1 MSLEE
6 NPYIIVED
14 FIDPEYC
21 KSLAQYFVENMEE
34 DPRDFYA
41 TYGIGN
47 NNDFFLKETP
57 QTRNF
62 DPEFKIHETIH
73 FAYNLFKNTYPMV
86 GEFELNRSH
95 ANMMFTESFLNSHK
109 DDRNFDEPIEGL
121 ASRTYVC
128 GLFLTDDYEGGELTF
143 EDYGISL
150 KPKPGTLVLFP
161 GYYTRHGVNKVTS
174 GTRINILSH
183 FFDIVDRDNIN
194 SSYM

>member
-1 MSLEE
+1 MRLEE
-6 NPYIIVED
+6 NPYIIVKD

-21 KSLAQYFVENMEE
+21 KLMAQYFVENMEE

-41 TYGIGN
+41 TYSLGGK
-47 NNDFFLKETP
+47 NDFFIESNPKPRTYD
-57 QTRNF
+57 QDN
-62 DPEFKIHETIH
+62 KIHETIY

-95 ANMMFTESFLNSHK
+95 ANMMFTDSFLHSHK
-109 DDRNFDEPIEGL
+109 DDRNWDEPIQDL

-143 EDYGISL
+143 EDYDISL